1 MLKIFKND
9 DKEKINY
16 EKLNEII
23 KILNVM
29 LIIVFVLVIVLV
41 LYVSTKVLAEW
52 GIFKFISNILAVIS
66 PLFIGVFVAW
76 LLNPIVNN
84 F

>member
-29 LIIVFVLVIVLV
+29 LKIVFVLVIVLV

-52 GIFKFISNILAVIS
+52 GIFKFISNILTVIS
-66 PLFIGVFVAW
+66 PLFIGV
-76 LLNPIVNN
+76 II
-84 F
+84 